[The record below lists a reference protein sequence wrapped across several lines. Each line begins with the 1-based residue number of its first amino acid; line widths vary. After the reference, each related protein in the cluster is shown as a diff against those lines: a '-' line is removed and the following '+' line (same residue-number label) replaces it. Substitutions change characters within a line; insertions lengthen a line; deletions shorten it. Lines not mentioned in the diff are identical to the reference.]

1 MITIQQQNTEQ
12 MAITNVLFLRN
23 TITMR
28 LSLGAALLALAPTVL
43 GWKIT
48 LYDQADCND
57 HGDNFSYVSSLNN
70 LTEKKQY

>member
-48 LYDQADCND
+48 LYDQEDCND